1 MRNLV
6 FFLFFS
12 QHIAMTKITVVH
24 GPQSTQKRQNMIKP
38 FGDNMDGYWA
48 NCLSPLPTKD
58 DGKAPGLAGITG
70 RKGKPDLGKLK
81 EVKVKMGHRNL
92 AISGQIHK
100 NGVVDDSQSLVTIDN
115 DDETGESLKVLAKN
129 SGVALPPT
137 VTVTSRGANN
147 PRRKYIYRVRGIQ
160 HNLKGNVIDEKI
172 DICSDTQRCVVMEGI
187 HKGTGNPIVIY
198 GPDGE
203 PLGRIPKLN
212 DFAWMPEELLA
223 FLTKTN
229 TSSKAIANLENDEPA
244 FAIESFIDEL
254 DEGPASEWVSDF
266 IDKVDSSPAFGNQ
279 ELFEFLCELVVLC
292 NLWERGTFGAFNKLK
307 HYWLTREHK
316 SGSAD
321 KEWEHALFNAVNQN
335 WQGPIGTRP
344 SFTMRELA
352 LKWQEELSSDVDYE
366 NRLFKLGKERG
377 LFKQVVKVAQ
387 ITGDN
392 RAALL
397 VAVLAQVAFEIPWD
411 VYFES
416 ALGKDALNLLVVL
429 VGPSGAGKSIITQ
442 HAEDDR
448 YFKIPRLRE
457 YTGPSDAVSGEAML
471 AGLVGRYS
479 LGKGKY
485 FYDWRNPEH
494 NKLYNIDEI
503 GMLEARNSR
512 QGSTIRET
520 MLSLHSGS
528 PISRESASGEN
539 WAKPK
544 NSYRIVFQIGAQPK
558 RSEIFFTEDAIA
570 AGFAGRCLWADV
582 TRDED
587 LIFKPQES
595 IEPMVIPLPDWKS
608 MSEVTYFPTEELA
621 EEIWSNRNLYARG
634 EGDPMESHAV
644 RNKARIATILAAAD
658 GRTFMVDEDVELAH
672 LLMQISRETYKS
684 ALKELVK
691 SKAEAQAQKG
701 RSDGLRQHH
710 GQIRK
715 EELDL
720 HHHANRAKSKL
731 LELCGDE
738 PMTTAQLRKV
748 YRDNFKPE
756 TRGIWP
762 QVIDHLAKDSSLP
775 SQLQK
780 ISSHEE
786 ERLQELE
793 SNKIG
798 QPKNGE

>member
-6 FFLFFS
+6 FSFLSFTPRND
-12 QHIAMTKITVVH
+12 IKTVVH
-24 GPQSTQKRQNMIKP
+24 GPQSTQKRQNMINP

-48 NCLSPLPTKD
+48 NGLSPVPTQD
-58 DGKAPGLAGITG
+58 DGKAPALPGITG

-100 NGVVDDSQSLVTIDN
+100 NGVLDTSQSLLTIDN
-115 DDETGESLKVLAKN
+115 DDETGHALEILAQ
-129 SGVALPPT
+129 SAGVVLPPT

-147 PRRKYIYRVRGIQ
+147 PRRKFIYRVRGTQ
-160 HNLKGNVIDEKI
+160 HKLKGNVVDEKI
-172 DICSDTQRCVVMEGI
+172 DICSDTQRCVVMEGT

-198 GPDGE
+198 GSDNQ

-212 DFAWMPEELLA
+212 DFAWVPEELLA
-223 FLTKTN
+223 FLTKPN
-229 TSSKAIANLENDEPA
+229 AISNSSREVDTDEMSFSSEA
-244 FAIESFIDEL
+244 FIEDL
-254 DEGPASEWVSDF
+254 DAGLATDWVSEF
-266 IDKVDSSPAFGNQ
+266 ISKVEASPDFGNQ
-279 ELFEFLCELVVLC
+279 KLFEFLCDLVVLC
-292 NLWERGTFGAFNKLK
+292 NLWERGTLGAFNKLK
-307 HYWLTREHK
+307 LCWFAREHK
-316 SGSAD
+316 SGNAEA
-321 KEWEHALFNAVNQN
+321 EWANALLNAVNQN
-335 WQGPIGTRP
+335 WNGPIGTRP
-344 SFTMRELA
+344 NFTLRDLA
-352 LKWQEELSSDVDYE
+352 YKWQEELSADVNYE
-366 NRLFKLGKERG
+366 SRLFKLGSERA
-377 LFKQVVKVAQ
+377 LFKQVDKVSQ

-397 VAVLAQVAFEIPWD
+397 VAVLAQIAFEIPWHI
-411 VYFES
+411 YFES
-416 ALGKDALNLLVVL
+416 TLGKDALNLMVVL
-429 VGPSGAGKSIITQ
+429 VGPSGSGKSIITQ
-442 HAEDDR
+442 HAEDER
-448 YFKIPRLRE
+448 YFEIPRLRE

-471 AGLVGRYS
+471 TGLVGRYS

-485 FYDWRNPEH
+485 FYDWRHQER

-503 GMLEARNSR
+503 GMLEARSSR

-520 MLSLHSGS
+520 MLSLHSAS
-528 PISRESASGEN
+528 PISRESVSGEN

-544 NSYRIVFQIGAQPK
+544 NSYRVVFQIGAQPR

-587 LIFKPQES
+587 LPFKP
-595 IEPMVIPLPDWKS
+595 
-608 MSEVTYFPTEELA
+608 LA
-621 EEIWSNRNLYARG
+621 KEIWRNKNVYGRG
-634 EGDPMESHAV
+634 VGDPMESHAV

-658 GRTFMVDEDVELAH
+658 GRTFIIDDDVELAH

-684 ALKELVK
+684 ALRELYK
-691 SKAEAQAQKG
+691 SKAEAQALKG

-715 EELDL
+715 DELDL
-720 HHHANRAKSKL
+720 QHHAGRVKSKL
-731 LELCGDE
+731 LDLCGNA
-738 PMTTAQLRKV
+738 PMTTAQLRIV
-748 YRDNFKPE
+748 YRNNFKPE

-762 QVIDHLAKDSSLP
+762 QVIDLLAKDSDLP
-775 SQLQK
+775 IQLQK